1 MFNVDNNITPVMYSM
16 CLHMCVTSQSHL
28 VLVYFVNVKGNKSFL
43 LSFEG
48 ELYDWVITFA
58 ACPWI
63 PRIILY
69 FTYYQLHFW
78 FLNMANL
85 LLFSKWILHL
95 LRNWSNLYETFVFIT
110 MAVFFYIIR
119 TTKITANTFL
129 KTKSFFLK
137 NLTWMMPMC

>member
-1 MFNVDNNITPVMYSM
+1 MYSM

-78 FLNMANL
+78 FLNIMPLAQYSDDIHGESTIIFKMN
-85 LLFSKWILHL
+85 
-95 LRNWSNLYETFVFIT
+95 IT
-110 MAVFFYIIR
+110 CA
-119 TTKITANTFL
+119 
-129 KTKSFFLK
+129 
-137 NLTWMMPMC
+137 